1 MIFEQ
6 TGLSPIP
13 KAPYFIFGA
22 DITPYTIAEEG
33 DELIGD
39 ILESEAECTDAVTN
53 FGFSDSLHVISD
65 EELPIGCFV
74 HDSTGFY
81 NTP

>member
-6 TGLSPIP
+6 TGSNPIP

-22 DITPYTIAEEG
+22 DTTPYTLAEMG

-39 ILESEAECTDAVTN
+39 ILESEAECTSALTI
-53 FGFSDSLHVISD
+53 FGFSDSLQVISD

-74 HDSTGFY
+74 RESTGYY